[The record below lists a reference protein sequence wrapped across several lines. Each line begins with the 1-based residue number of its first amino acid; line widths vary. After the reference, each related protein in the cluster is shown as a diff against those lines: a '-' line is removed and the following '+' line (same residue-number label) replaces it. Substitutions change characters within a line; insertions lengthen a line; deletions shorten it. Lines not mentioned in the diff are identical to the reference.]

1 MFKKILITFIIL
13 LALAFGGLTYYV
25 STIDWNNY
33 KSKMT
38 QQLEN
43 ITGKRVI
50 INGNVGLTFWPR
62 PHLSAT
68 NIKIYNKN
76 SNPKTANTP
85 LAQIKEMVA
94 DLSLM
99 PLIHKRFVIDKM
111 NLNDSQILIEFFDNG
126 QTNWY
131 TEVDPEQ
138 SFALSGVDIAFN
150 SIMLQNSVVHII
162 NPNWNF
168 DSVFNKVNAD
178 ISAQSLVGPFRIDG
192 NFIKDNTP
200 AGFALNIG
208 TLSESFATSLN
219 LVLTHPS
226 SESYARFDGSILS
239 NNSELKGN
247 FTVESQKPS
256 VFLNTISGQNLLDEK
271 YNYPVASSI
280 DLSVNPREID
290 LSSFIVKY
298 GQNLAGSGR
307 VLVPLKENIDNKKI
321 INVSFEMTDLDLMP
335 FVAVLKEYLK
345 KYDGTKKAFSP
356 NFEYDVIADI
366 TATRALLD
374 DETIRDFKLSAD
386 LTSNKLNIKN
396 LSGLMVGDT
405 DMYIKG
411 DIFEHEKALSY
422 NLNVQSSSQDFLKFL
437 KWLKIEPKTYA
448 PSTYRNAR
456 LATNVSGNLSEIK
469 IAPFEFGFD
478 KIETSGV
485 IGLKRDRKNAWF
497 IALQSENINF
507 DNYLPPVKENEK
519 NASLTDRL
527 KNLLSHFKFLNETDV
542 TLNLSLGLGIYDKVP
557 FENTTLKLT
566 STDGQI
572 NLEKLEIERLVGA
585 SIHTQGK
592 LSNLGANPSFEN
604 LKYQIKTDDFGA
616 FNQKLNLNLPD
627 WPLFKK
633 ASRANIQSIA
643 SGTFNTANAKIVA
656 QMGKNSFSYAGRLY
670 RQGAD
675 LSYRGKIKIKAPDFL
690 DFANQINLDY
700 NPRRLIGNVL
710 TFDGDID
717 GTFSNFRAENISA
730 FIGTNQFTGRFSYAK
745 QGEKPLINAD
755 ISTNLFEF
763 DRFVYEPAQQGIT
776 HNKKEQHTFIE
787 MPRFDTKTIDYGA
800 FENFDLNGTFHIK
813 NLSYRDADV
822 ENVSFKLNVD
832 NGRIIVRDFVADKKP
847 AVYKANFDIDTKT
860 TNKISGDFIIE
871 SGLIENLGGSL
882 YKIQN
887 ANMYLKAKYEASSLS
902 VADFIKTLNGNVE
915 FDFGNMVF
923 DGLNITAIVDDL
935 VTRTR
940 SDGLDEFLHKNLTG
954 GKTTFD
960 RAQAQIDLNNG
971 EYTIKDAV
979 LRLDDLTSLDLKG
992 KGSLTSWQTDLK
1004 FTLDSQK
1011 IKQNLPTLSFALTET
1026 LSNPVL
1032 KIDDEALKETYD
1044 AHWAEL
1050 ERQQKELAQAKE
1062 KALKEKMSAA
1072 QKIVARQM
1080 NFINTE
1086 VMSRIKRYKPFSA
1099 NVSVQN
1105 VYESVNIE
1113 ADDMLKTLRDLASK
1127 AYRDYQ
1133 DGDID
1138 KINLQTQVFE
1148 PVLPELVTRLDNNY
1162 IDDLKIHIAS
1172 NRQRITQINQN
1183 TQEKSVNYQNTLNSY
1198 TMRLMQIGSLV
1209 VLDRL
1214 DEVNQNK
1221 SKIETDIKEIASF
1234 DRQAGA
1240 LIKKLDEEKRISV
1253 LDNLYQQSA
1262 KLLDD
1267 TKSRFEDLNTA
1278 LENLFLYIQDVLYF
1292 EQTGEH
1298 KAPQSKEQR
1307 APDTTAEPIVA
1318 QQPQKVEAEIK
1329 AEPEP
1334 MPVPTVVAQPEQENI
1349 PLPSKPA
1356 EAQPDMSAAPQVSTI
1371 PEIVPE
1377 KFKIQEPLKE
1387 KVQSLDQSD
1396 ENKVEKAPDE
1406 APKPVVI
1413 EKVETPKIPLLI
1425 ETEDDYM
1432 SKPAVSGTIVKK
1444 GTKSEESNFKQP
1456 AKSLLKPIDGEVVIG
1471 GSVKRK

>member
-1 MFKKILITFIIL
+1 MFKKIFITLIIL
-13 LALAFGGLTYYV
+13 IALAFGGLTYYV

-33 KSKMT
+33 KNKMAE
-38 QQLEN
+38 QLEN
-43 ITGKRVI
+43 VTGKRVV

-76 SNPKTANTP
+76 ANPKMANTP
-85 LAQIKEMVA
+85 LAEIKEMVA

-111 NLNDSQILIEFFDNG
+111 NLNDSRILIEFFDNG

-162 NPNWNF
+162 NPSWNF

-247 FTVESQKPS
+247 FTIESQKPS

-280 DLSVNPREID
+280 DLSVNPKEID

-298 GQNLAGSGR
+298 GENLAGSGR
-307 VLVPLKENIDNKKI
+307 VLIPLKENIDNKKI
-321 INVSFEMTDLDLMP
+321 INISFEMTDLDLMP
-335 FVAVLKEYLK
+335 FASVLKEYLK

-356 NFEYDVIADI
+356 NFEYDVVADI
-366 TATRALLD
+366 TATRALLN

-386 LTSNKLNIKN
+386 LINNRLNIKN

-405 DMYIKG
+405 DIYVKG
-411 DIFEHEKALSY
+411 DVFEHEKALSY
-422 NLNVQSSSQDFLKFL
+422 SLNIQSSSQDFLKFL

-456 LATNVSGNLSEIK
+456 LAASVSGNLGEIK
-469 IAPFEFGFD
+469 ITPFEFGFD
-478 KIETSGV
+478 KIETSGI

-497 IALQSENINF
+497 IVLQSENINF
-507 DNYLPPVKENEK
+507 DNYLPPIKEDEK
-519 NASLTDRL
+519 NTALTDRL
-527 KNLLSHFKFLNETDV
+527 KNLLSHFKLLNETDV

-557 FENTTLKLT
+557 FENTSLKLT

-585 SIHTQGK
+585 SLHMQGK

-604 LKYQIKTDDFGA
+604 LKYQVKTDDFGA
-616 FNQKLNLNLPD
+616 FNQKLKLNLPD
-627 WPLFKK
+627 WPLFTKV
-633 ASRANIQSIA
+633 SRADIQSIA

-656 QMGKNSFSYAGRLY
+656 QMGKNSFSYAGRLS
-670 RQGAD
+670 RQGTD

-717 GTFSNFRAENISA
+717 GTLSNFRAENISA
-730 FIGTNQFTGRFSYAK
+730 FIGTNQFTGRFSYTK
-745 QGEKPLINAD
+745 RGDKPLINAD

-776 HNKKEQHTFIE
+776 RNKKEQHTFIE
-787 MPRFDTKTIDYGA
+787 MPRFDTKTIDYGI

-813 NLSYRDADV
+813 NLSYQDTDV

-832 NGRIIVRDFVADKKP
+832 DGRIIVRDFIADKKP
-847 AVYKANFDIDTKT
+847 AVYKANFDIDTKA
-860 TNKISGDFIIE
+860 TNKINGDL
-871 SGLIENLGGSL
+871 SIENGMIENFGGSL
-882 YKIQN
+882 YQIKN

-902 VADFIKTLNGNVE
+902 VADFIKTLNGNIE
-915 FDFGNMVF
+915 FDFNNMVF
-923 DGLNITAIVDDL
+923 EGFNIAVIVDDL
-935 VTRTR
+935 ITRTR
-940 SDGLDEFLHKNLTG
+940 SVGLDEFLHENLTG
-954 GKTTFD
+954 GQTTFD
-960 RAQAQIDLNNG
+960 RAQARIDLKNG

-979 LRLDDLTSLDLKG
+979 LRLDDLTSLELKG
-992 KGSLTSWQTDLK
+992 NGSLSSWQTDLK
-1004 FTLDSQK
+1004 LTIDSQK
-1011 IKQNLPTLSFALTET
+1011 IKQNLPTLSFTLTEM

-1032 KIDDEALKETYD
+1032 KIDDETLKETYD

-1050 ERQQKELAQAKE
+1050 ERQQKELAEAKE

-1072 QKIVARQM
+1072 QEIVARQT

-1086 VMSRIKRYKPFSA
+1086 VMSRLKRYKPFSA
-1099 NVSVQN
+1099 NVSIQN

-1162 IDDLKIHIAS
+1162 VDDLKIHIAS
-1172 NRQRITQINQN
+1172 NRQRINQINQN
-1183 TQEKSVNYQNTLNSY
+1183 TKEKSVNYQNTLNSY

-1214 DEVNQNK
+1214 DEVKTNK
-1221 SKIETDIKEIASF
+1221 AKIETDIKEIASL

-1240 LIKKLDEEKRISV
+1240 LIQKLDEERRIGI
-1253 LDNLYQQSA
+1253 LDNRYQEST
-1262 KLLDD
+1262 KLLEN
-1267 TKSRFEDLNTA
+1267 TKSHFEDLNTA

-1298 KAPQSKEQR
+1298 KTPQVKEKKV
-1307 APDTTAEPIVA
+1307 PDVASETTFLE
-1318 QQPQKVEAEIK
+1318 QPQKVEAVTK
-1329 AEPEP
+1329 AESESLPPSTFDEKSEQKVSPLLSEP
-1334 MPVPTVVAQPEQENI
+1334 VEEKSELVVE
-1349 PLPSKPA
+1349 
-1356 EAQPDMSAAPQVSTI
+1356 PQVLSS

-1377 KFKIQEPLKE
+1377 RFKPQETVKE
-1387 KVQSLDQSD
+1387 VLQSQEQLS
-1396 ENKVEKAPDE
+1396 ENKTEKAPDE
-1406 APKPVVI
+1406 TPKQVVV
-1413 EKVETPKIPLLI
+1413 EKIETPKIPLLV

-1444 GTKSEESNFKQP
+1444 GAKSEENNFKQP
-1456 AKSLLKPIDGEVVIG
+1456 AKSLLKPIDGEVVIS